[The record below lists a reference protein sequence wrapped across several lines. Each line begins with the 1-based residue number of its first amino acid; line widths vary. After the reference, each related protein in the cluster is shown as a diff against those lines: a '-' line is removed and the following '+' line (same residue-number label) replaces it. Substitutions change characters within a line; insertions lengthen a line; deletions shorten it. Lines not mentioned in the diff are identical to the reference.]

1 MKSTSS
7 PRYIDKK
14 KRHTMKHLARFKMF
28 EEAPPF
34 DINHP
39 AISGGAY
46 KSKFTSEE
54 IEFFKDFDKSD
65 GITVMDMRNGM
76 DKVTITPYKIVYH
89 ETLVGRPFPFRPPL
103 NAWPDKNHPY
113 PFPFRIEVTKP
124 NDDGYLARFFA
135 ELKDGL
141 KVEIFPD
148 DTIYNDRRLFEET
161 KERLVVKIGNA
172 LRNIH
177 RGVYSLIK

>member
-1 MKSTSS
+1 MEIALE
-7 PRYIDKK
+7 PPIYRQEKK
-14 KRHTMKHLARFKMF
+14 HTMKHLAGFKMF

-34 DINHP
+34 DLYHP
-39 AISGGAY
+39 AISGGEY

-54 IEFFKDFDKSD
+54 IEFFKDFDKPA
-65 GITVMDMRNGM
+65 GM
-76 DKVTITPYKIVYH
+76 EEITITPYKIVYH
-89 ETLVGRPFPFRPPL
+89 ETLVGRPFRPPL
-103 NAWPDKNHPY
+103 SAWPDKNRPY

-124 NDDGYLARFFA
+124 NNDGYLARFFA

-141 KVEIFPD
+141 NVEIFPN
-148 DTIYNDRRLFEET
+148 DTIYDDRRLFEKT

-177 RGVYSLIK
+177 KGVYSLIK